1 MCITSGSESEVDA
14 ILKNDPK
21 LPRARTQS
29 QELSDCS
36 QIQLG
41 LQVFLRMDSV
51 VSMIQKGSISFRTKE
66 PCSISADQLKCA
78 GHQWRDIEHK
88 EGLAL

>member
-51 VSMIQKGSISFRTKE
+51 VSMIQKGCIASEQKNHI
-66 PCSISADQLKCA
+66 ISADQLQCA
-78 GHQWRDIEHK
+78 GHQWRDVEHK
-88 EGLAL
+88 EGLA